1 MKPPNFA
8 ATLLI
13 TMLAASLPATAAQ
26 LKLTVLNAD
35 GKPAQDVAVQ
45 VSPTAA
51 WASQPLPPPVVIL
64 QQNIRFVPFVTVVP
78 VGATVRFINK
88 DKFDHHVR
96 SQPGGPLGNV
106 APAKQ
111 FEFRMAA
118 AKDGRDSAAA
128 DLKLDTA
135 GIVALGCHLHGSM
148 RGHLLI
154 SSTPWVAVTD
164 DKGQVMIDNLPDGQA
179 EIKVW
184 HPDQL
189 SDQATTQVQASGTF
203 SAEARLN
210 FSPRVRSTVIRP
222 SREY

>member
-13 TMLAASLPATAAQ
+13 TMLVASLPATAAQ

-45 VSPTAA
+45 VAPTAA

-96 SQPGGPLGNV
+96 SQPSGPLGNV

-111 FEFRMAA
+111 FEFRLAA
-118 AKDGRDSAAA
+118 AKDGRDSTAA

>member
-1 MKPPNFA
+1 MKPLTFA
-8 ATLLI
+8 ATLLA
-13 TMLAASLPATAAQ
+13 TALAASLPAAAAQ

-51 WASQPLPPPVVIL
+51 WAGQPLPPPVVIL

-111 FEFRMAA
+111 FEFRMVA

-189 SDQATTQVQASGTF
+189 SDQATTQVQANGTF

>member
-13 TMLAASLPATAAQ
+13 TMLVASLSATAAQ

-118 AKDGRDSAAA
+118 AKDGLDSAAA

>member
-1 MKPPNFA
+1 MKPLNV
-8 ATLLI
+8 ATALLI
-13 TMLAASLPATAAQ
+13 TILAASLPAAAAQ

-35 GKPAQDVAVQ
+35 GKPAQDVGVQ

-51 WASQPLPPPVVIL
+51 WTPQPLPPPVVIL

-118 AKDGRDSAAA
+118 AKDGRDSAGA
-128 DLKLDTA
+128 DLKLDTV

-164 DKGQVMIDNLPDGQA
+164 DKGQVTIDNLPDGQA

-189 SDQATTQVQASGTF
+189 SDQATTQVQANGTF

-210 FSPRVRSTVIRP
+210 FSPRVRSSVIRP